1 MKRTL
6 FQSGALFILVG
17 LIAVRA
23 EEVSNVLNL
32 DSTNLVNVFEVVI
45 AGVVASAVIL
55 AILALF
61 IGQWAGKKQ
70 ETIIKKIHD
79 NIREDEKNIKAS
91 VIKVDLNSL
100 RVKQLLTDLEKK
112 SASITSKQHQAWIH
126 VEDLEEMVEDAIE
139 CSDELQQTSESIN
152 HRMTQIQSYWD
163 HQLKDTADVVERV
176 QSTLE
181 QGLKRVE
188 SGLEEMQQNEV
199 KSRFIS
205 QKVIEAYQQQ
215 SETLVENSST
225 STEIRTN
232 LQKAFEESKHLLQ
245 QLDQHRETAKASFEQ
260 FNHDLESYEEQTY
273 EQFDTAFQT
282 TEIARQELTA
292 NVNES
297 RQHIDNLRRYETEG
311 RNIKLQARD
320 HFDTMNSKSIKQFST
335 TLKNTQQMFAALQ
348 SDVQDAQYVID
359 SLRHQ
364 SHAITADQHHEE
376 KRELQAISGDSTLI
390 PFFSS
395 AKK

>member
-23 EEVSNVLNL
+23 EEVANVVDLN
-32 DSTNLVNVFEVVI
+32 STNLVSIFEVVI
-45 AGVVASAVIL
+45 AGVVASAIIL
-55 AILALF
+55 ATLVLF

-70 ETIIKKIHD
+70 QASIKKIHN
-79 NIREDEKNIKAS
+79 NIRADEENIKAS
-91 VIKVDLNSL
+91 VIKVDQNSFK
-100 RVKQLLTDLEKK
+100 VKQLLTELEKK

-139 CSDELQQTSESIN
+139 CSDELQQTSKSIH
-152 HRMTQIQSYWD
+152 HRMTQIEGYWD
-163 HQLKDTADVVERV
+163 EQLNDTADVVERV

-188 SGLEEMQQNEV
+188 SGLEEMQQNEI
-199 KSRFIS
+199 KSRFLS

-215 SETLVENSST
+215 SETLIENAST
-225 STEIRTN
+225 SDEIRTN
-232 LQKAFEESKHLLQ
+232 LQKAFEESNHLLQ
-245 QLDQHRETAKASFEQ
+245 QLDQHRDSAKQSFKQ
-260 FNHDLESYEEQTY
+260 FNSDLENYEGQAY
-273 EQFDTAFQT
+273 DKFDIAFQT

-311 RNIKLQARD
+311 RNIKLQSRD
-320 HFDTMNSKSIKQFST
+320 HFDAMNSKSIKQFST
-335 TLKNTQQMFAALQ
+335 TLKNTQQMFATLQ
-348 SDVQDAQYVID
+348 SDVQDAQYVINA
-359 SLRHQ
+359 LRDQ
-364 SHAITADQHHEE
+364 SHAITADNQHKE
-376 KRELQAISGDSTLI
+376 KRELQAISGDSTLV

-395 AKK
+395 REK

>member
-23 EEVSNVLNL
+23 EEVSNELNL
-32 DSTNLVNVFEVVI
+32 HSINLVNVFEVVI
-45 AGVVASAVIL
+45 AGVVASAIIL

-70 ETIIKKIHD
+70 EIIIKKIHN
-79 NIREDEKNIKAS
+79 NIREDEQNIKAS
-91 VIKVDLNSL
+91 VIKVDKNSL

-139 CSDELQQTSESIN
+139 CSDELQQTSKNIH
-152 HRMTQIQSYWD
+152 HRMTQIEGYWD
-163 HQLKDTADVVERV
+163 EQLKDTADVVGRV

-188 SGLEEMQQNEV
+188 SGLEEMQQNEI

-215 SETLVENSST
+215 SETLIENAST
-225 STEIRTN
+225 SDEIRTN

-245 QLDQHRETAKASFEQ
+245 QLDQHRETAKQSFKQ
-260 FNHDLESYEEQTY
+260 FNSDLESYEGQAC
-273 EQFDTAFQT
+273 EQFDVAFQT

-320 HFDTMNSKSIKQFST
+320 HLDTMNSKSIKQFST

-359 SLRHQ
+359 TLRHQ
-364 SHAITADQHHEE
+364 SHAITADNHHKER
-376 KRELQAISGDSTLI
+376 RELQSISGDSTLVS
-390 PFFSS
+390 FFSS